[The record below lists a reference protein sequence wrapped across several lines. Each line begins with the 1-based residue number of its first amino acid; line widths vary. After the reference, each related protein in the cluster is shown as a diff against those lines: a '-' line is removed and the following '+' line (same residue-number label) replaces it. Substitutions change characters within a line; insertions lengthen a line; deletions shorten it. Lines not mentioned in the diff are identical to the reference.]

1 MFNSIDDRFF
11 VIDFADGSW
20 KPFNADVDFYLWMD
34 LLHDKPMQFI
44 HASIQNMTIAPNTYK
59 MKMVNG
65 PFGYY
70 TSVERMF
77 MQFNPVEGS
86 APKEGINLDKFWIL
100 NSEFLSSGRA
110 YQVSSPMMPG
120 KNYTLISHDYED

>member
-1 MFNSIDDRFF
+1 
-11 VIDFADGSW
+11 
-20 KPFNADVDFYLWMD
+20 
-34 LLHDKPMQFI
+34 MQFI

-77 MQFNPVEGS
+77 MRFNPVEGS
-86 APKEGINLDKFWIL
+86 APKEGINLDKVWIL
-100 NSEFLSSGRA
+100 NNEFLSSGRA
-110 YQVSSPMMPG
+110 YQVPSPMMPG
-120 KNYTLISHDYED
+120 KNYTLISHDYEY